1 MTTRNRPQVPPGLY
15 AADGSG
21 LLDPD
26 RITVEDRLRK
36 GPERIAAE
44 RADARVLSPTIRRL
58 REVSRQA
65 LGDRG

>member
-21 LLDPD
+21 LLDPT
-26 RITVEDRLRK
+26 RPTVEDRLTK
-36 GPERIAAE
+36 SPERIAAE

-58 REVSRQA
+58 RAVARRA
-65 LGDRG
+65 LGGRT